1 MQLARDTILRDT
13 LRNPWLWLIAV
24 GLVLFATRADASPR
38 VTLGDATFA
47 TSTLHPWA
55 GAVHVG
61 GYAHNDHA
69 RSDAA

>member
-1 MQLARDTILRDT
+1 MQLARDTMLRDT
-13 LRNPWLWLIAV
+13 LRNPWLWLIAA
-24 GLVLFATRADASPR
+24 GLVLFTTRADALPR

-47 TSTLHPWA
+47 TSALHQRV
-55 GAVHVG
+55 GAVHMG